1 MTSRI
6 VITGAPGS
14 GKTEFLNR
22 LRTYPELNGFAFF
35 DELARQLLAEHPT
48 FRSQRREFHKE
59 IYRRQ
64 IAREDAVRGKSFV
77 TDRGT
82 VDAFAFHPETAQDV
96 GTTIA
101 SEYQRYDLVIQLGSA
116 AALGSPYY
124 VQDEI
129 RNESIEDALIIESAL
144 RAVWTPH
151 HNYIFVAAQLDCEAK
166 FALCLAAVRRQI
178 GGNAGGPANTKL
190 RKMVFTL

>member
-22 LRTYPELNGFAFF
+22 LRAYPELNGFAFF
-35 DELARQLLAEHPT
+35 DELARQLLVENPS
-48 FRSQRREFHKE
+48 FRSHRREFHQE

-64 IAREDAVRGKSFV
+64 VAREEAARGKSFV

-96 GTTIA
+96 GTTITA
-101 SEYQRYDLVIQLGSA
+101 EFQRYDLVIQLGSA
-116 AALGSPYY
+116 ATLGSPYY
-124 VQDEI
+124 IQDEI
-129 RNESIEDALIIESAL
+129 RTESIEDALAIEAAL
-144 RAVWTPH
+144 RSVWSPH
-151 HNYIFVAAQLDCEAK
+151 QNYHFIAAQQDYEAK
-166 FALCLAAVRRQI
+166 FALCLAAVRRRI
-178 GGNAGGPANTKL
+178 GGHTGGAADNKL

>member
-35 DELARQLLAEHPT
+35 DELARQLLAENPSLRT
-48 FRSQRREFHKE
+48 RRREFHQE

-64 IAREDAVRGKSFV
+64 IAREEAVRGKSFV

-82 VDAFAFHPETAQDV
+82 VDAFAFHPETVQDV
-96 GTTIA
+96 NTTIA
-101 SEYQRYDLVIQLGSA
+101 AEYQRYDLVIQLGSA
-116 AALGSPYY
+116 AALGAPYY
-124 VQDEI
+124 VQDDI
-129 RNESIEDALIIESAL
+129 RTESIEDALIIEAAL
-144 RAVWTPH
+144 RSVWSSH
-151 HNYIFVAAQLDCEAK
+151 RNYIFIDAKEDYEAK
-166 FALCLAAVRRQI
+166 FAHCLAEVRRQI
-178 GGNAGGPANTKL
+178 GAGGAAHNKL